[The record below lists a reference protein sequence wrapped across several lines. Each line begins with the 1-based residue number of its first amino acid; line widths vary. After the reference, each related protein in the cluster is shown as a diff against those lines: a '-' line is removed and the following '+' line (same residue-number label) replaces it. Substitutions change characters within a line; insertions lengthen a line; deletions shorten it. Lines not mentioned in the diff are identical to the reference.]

1 MPSDV
6 IAGGALLLL
15 KVMNVSLSGM
25 AISISITVPFLNM
38 TKQFVEHKTVL
49 HNISLYARPG
59 QKVAFVVQRVLV
71 KPP

>member
-1 MPSDV
+1 MPSEA

-15 KVMNVSLSGM
+15 KVPNVSLSGM

-38 TKQFVEHKTVL
+38 TKQFVENKTVL